1 MGDERLRKKDPVKP
15 KRRIR
20 HPGKPPG
27 ALNRKTLQR
36 RTLDRQAI
44 EAGISP
50 LDYMLKILR
59 APDPTRLNDES
70 VVEFVERYAASVDL
84 KLQAARFAAPY
95 VHARIATEVRV
106 KTDHAN
112 DKPVDVLELARSV
125 AFLLTMAERK
135 QRTVDV
141 APVTRQLN

>member
-1 MGDERLRKKDPVKP
+1 
-15 KRRIR
+15 
-20 HPGKPPG
+20 
-27 ALNRKTLQR
+27 
-36 RTLDRQAI
+36 
-44 EAGISP
+44 
-50 LDYMLKILR
+50 MLKILR
-59 APDPTRLNDES
+59 APELRPVPPPPQRHDES
-70 VVEFVERYAASVDL
+70 NAEFAARYAESMLEFAERYAARVDF

-135 QRTVDV
+135 QRTVEV
-141 APVTRQLN
+141 PPPFTRPIDPTLKRLN